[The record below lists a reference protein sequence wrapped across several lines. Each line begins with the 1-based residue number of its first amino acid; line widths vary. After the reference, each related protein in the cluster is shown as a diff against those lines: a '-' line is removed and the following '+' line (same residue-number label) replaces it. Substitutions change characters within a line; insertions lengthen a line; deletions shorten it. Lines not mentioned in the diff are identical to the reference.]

1 MQQDVEMA
9 KAVLEVM
16 EEASKRISKE
26 NLNPFKIQSGEILPS
41 NLERSFSGFLVRKD
55 VLTLRVDTPKLLA
68 RIALLKDQILI
79 AKFVGLA

>member
-1 MQQDVEMA
+1 
-9 KAVLEVM
+9 M